1 MPPLLPCRG
10 LVPVHTTFV
19 LVVVR
24 ISLSIYLSIYLSISV
39 NTIMYSIRSLIV
51 VLLSCVSVGQAFT
64 SLVPS
69 WTGPS
74 TTTMTSTTMMK
85 KSTTELSMIGG
96 LFQGLFGKTEAEIT
110 DTVFFDITIDG
121 QPAGR
126 IEMGLYG
133 STTPR
138 TCDNFKQL
146 CVGTPGFGYKGSSF
160 HRIIPGFM
168 CQGGGTCSYY
178 CSCLFPW
185 AASTNWLLTIT
196 HSLDWDWI
204 GLFILVD
211 FTNGNGTGGKSIYG
225 RTFADENF
233 DIAHGGAGTLSMA
246 YVY

>member
-1 MPPLLPCRG
+1 MDATPLVAHVHNVRGGLPAS
-10 LVPVHTTFV
+10 
-19 LVVVR
+19 
-24 ISLSIYLSIYLSISV
+24 SLYPIYNIVMS
-39 NTIMYSIRSLIV
+39 SIRSLFV
-51 VLLSCVSVGQAFT
+51 VLSCWVTVAQAFT
-64 SLVPS
+64 SLVV
-69 WTGPS
+69 PS
-74 TTTMTSTTMMK
+74 TTTPSTMK
-85 KSTTELSMIGG
+85 PTTTTTTTKTELAMIGG

-121 QPAGR
+121 EPAGR

-168 CQGGGTCSYY
+168 CQGGGTFSFRFVSVISQSLLQPLSFPHWIVLFC
-178 CSCLFPW
+178 CLLCRSCM
-185 AASTNWLLTIT
+185 AI
-196 HSLDWDWI
+196 
-204 GLFILVD
+204 D

-233 DIAHGGAGTLSMA
+233 EIAHGGAGTLSMA
-246 YVY
+246 NAGPNTK